1 MHDADR
7 FETLAIHAVTYL
19 LSDARTRD
27 GFLGSTGL
35 EESAIR
41 AGLENISFLAGVL
54 EYLLNR
60 EDLLLEFCKQ
70 YDYPPE
76 MPAKALHALSQS

>member
-1 MHDADR
+1 MPDTHR

-41 AGLENISFLAGVL
+41 AGLENVGFLTGVL

-60 EDLLLEFCKQ
+60 EDLLTDFCKQ
-70 YDYPPE
+70 YGYPPE
-76 MPAKALHALSQS
+76 MPAKALHALAQS